1 MPLEDILPR
10 LKTINSGVSGISTAF
25 DHDDIPQSIQT
36 ADLPAVMVYPTP
48 SQINYSA
55 AQQAHIEHIVLMDVY
70 VAPRSRRPLREQL
83 SDAVPYV
90 DLFVTEY
97 ADAMRLNDLDSSTP
111 ETDEYIAQLQ
121 QYEIGELEFE
131 GDKFYIGVRFTL
143 QVHEHTHK
151 TTGT

>member
-1 MPLEDILPR
+1 MPLEDVLPR
-10 LKTINSGVSGISTAF
+10 LKTINSGVTGISTAF
-25 DHDDIPQSIQT
+25 DHDDMPQSIQT
-36 ADLPAVMVYPTP
+36 ADLPAVMLYPTP
-48 SQINYSA
+48 SVIRYSA
-55 AQQAHIEHIVLMDVY
+55 AQQAHVEHVVLMDVL

-90 DLFVTEY
+90 DKFVTTY
-97 ADAMRLNDLDSSTP
+97 AAAMRLNDLDTSTA
-111 ETDEYIAQLQ
+111 ETDEYIAMLR

-143 QVHEHTHK
+143 QVDEHICK